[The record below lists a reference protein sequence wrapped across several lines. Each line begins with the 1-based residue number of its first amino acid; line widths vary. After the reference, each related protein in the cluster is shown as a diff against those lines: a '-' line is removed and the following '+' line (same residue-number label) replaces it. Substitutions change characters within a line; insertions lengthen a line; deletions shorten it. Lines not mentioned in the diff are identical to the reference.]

1 MDKKQVRRDLRTALA
16 QFAATPAKAREDQ
29 ALLAQLKKSKL
40 LEQANTI
47 GVTISL
53 PIEVDTSQ
61 LIANLWEQGKSV
73 YLARV
78 TPQPQLEFVKYR
90 YNSRLRPTKM
100 GVLEVVDKQA
110 EVKNNLD
117 LIIVPGLAYDLQ
129 QHYRL
134 GFGGGYYDRFLAAH
148 PEIKTVSLVNQVMAF
163 QKPTWP
169 VESFDIP
176 VQTLITP
183 TAILGDNYE

>member
-1 MDKKQVRRDLRTALA
+1 MDKKQVRRDLRIALA
-16 QFAATPAKAREDQ
+16 KFAATPAKAREDQ
-29 ALLAQLKKSKL
+29 AILAQLKKSKL
-40 LEQANTI
+40 LAQAHAI
-47 GVTISL
+47 GVTVSL
-53 PIEVDTSQ
+53 PLEVDTSQ
-61 LIANLWEQGKSV
+61 LIATLWEQGKSV

-78 TPQPQLEFVKYR
+78 NANARLEFVRYR

-100 GVLEVVDKQA
+100 GVLEVVDKAA
-110 EVKNNLD
+110 EIKNDLD

-134 GFGGGYYDRFLAAH
+134 GFGGGYYDRFLAVH
-148 PEIKTVSLVNQVMAF
+148 PGIKTVSLVNQVMAF
-163 QKPTWP
+163 QKSTWP

-183 TAILGDNYE
+183 TAILGDNHE